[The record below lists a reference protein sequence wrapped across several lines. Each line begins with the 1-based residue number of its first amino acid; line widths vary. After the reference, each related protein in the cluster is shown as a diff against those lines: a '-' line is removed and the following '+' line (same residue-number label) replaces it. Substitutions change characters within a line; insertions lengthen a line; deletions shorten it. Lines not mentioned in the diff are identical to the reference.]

1 MSNSNKKSKITI
13 KVGLDEN
20 KHPQSIHWS
29 SDDNPSGKKEQEAKA
44 MLISFFDKEY
54 KDTYKIDLWTT
65 EMQVAEMDRFVFQ
78 SLRAMAETYFKATGN
93 QNLANDMRRFVQYF
107 GEATEIIPKDNSK

>member
-1 MSNSNKKSKITI
+1 MSKKEKYSNISI

-20 KHPQSIHWS
+20 KHPQSIFWS
-29 SDDNPSGKKEQEAKA
+29 SDDNPGGDKESEAKA

-78 SLRAMAETYFKATGN
+78 SMRAIADTYLKATGN
-93 QNLANDMRRFVQYF
+93 KQLANDMQRFVQYF
-107 GEATEIIPKDNSK
+107 GESTEIIPKDS